1 MSTLDRFA
9 SCDIIGKPKKKKEEI
24 MTDLFNKLE
33 SFFKSKRVLILG
45 FGREGRSTL
54 SLLKKIDCQIEIADK
69 NDVSCPETEGIKL
82 HCGEDYLNCLND
94 FDIIM
99 KAPGIAL
106 FNDVSDDIKAK
117 ITSQT
122 DLLLRFCDNKIIGI
136 TGTKGKS
143 TTSSLTCHILKCCGL
158 DAILIGNIGIPPLD
172 CINDL
177 TDKTIIVCEMS
188 CHQLEY
194 VQASPD
200 IAVYLNI
207 FEEHLDHYVDFAAY
221 RACKENIYK
230 YQTSDD
236 MLIINKDIAPDD
248 IPASVVT
255 ASLDDKADIYVR
267 DDDIIICSEL
277 WHVSTKLLG
286 RHNLYNIGIA
296 VFIAERFGCTKQGI
310 FDAVAS
316 FDGLRH
322 RLEYIGTVNG
332 ADYINDSISTC
343 PSTAIAAVRAFDHVD
358 TIIIGG
364 MDRGIDYTELV
375 DFLNASDIENVILLP
390 DSGHRIL
397 PLLDGS
403 KRNIYTAAD
412 LADAVAHAKKVT
424 KVRCLLSPAAAS
436 YGFYKNFEYRGEHF
450 RELVLS
456 DEK

>member
-1 MSTLDRFA
+1 MS
-9 SCDIIGKPKKKKEEI
+9 E
-24 MTDLFNKLE
+24 LFNKLNI
-33 SFFKSKRVLILG
+33 FFSGKKVLILG

-69 NDVSCPETEGIKL
+69 NDVSCPETQGIPL
-82 HCGEDYLNCLND
+82 HCGDDYLSCID
-94 FDIIM
+94 GFDIIM

-106 FNDVSDDIKAK
+106 FNDVSDEVKAK

-122 DLLLRFCDNKIIGI
+122 DLLLRFCENKIIGI

-143 TTSSLTCHILKCCGL
+143 TTSSLTYHILKSCGL
-158 DAILIGNIGIPPLD
+158 DTVLIGNIGIPPLD
-172 CINDL
+172 CIGNL
-177 TDKTIIVCEMS
+177 TENTIIVCEMS

-221 RACKENIYK
+221 RTCKENIYK
-230 YQTSDD
+230 YQTADD
-236 MLIINKDIAPDD
+236 TLIINKNIAPSG
-248 IPASVVT
+248 IAASVVT

-267 DDDIIICSEL
+267 DDDVIICSEL
-277 WHVSTKLLG
+277 WHVNTKLLG

-296 VFIAERFGCTKQGI
+296 IFIAERMGCEKKGI

-343 PSTAIAAVRAFDHVD
+343 PGTAIAAVRAFDHTD

-364 MDRGIDYTELV
+364 MDRGIDYTELI

-390 DSGHRIL
+390 DSGHKIG
-397 PLLDGS
+397 PLLDS
-403 KRNIYTAAD
+403 TKRCIYRAAD
-412 LADAVAHAKKVT
+412 LADAVAYAKQVT
-424 KVRCLLSPAAAS
+424 KKRCLLSPAAAS
-436 YGFYKNFEYRGEHF
+436 YGFFRNFEERGDRF
-450 RELVLS
+450 REEVLK
-456 DEK
+456 DEKED